1 MTKVI
6 NLFGG
11 AGVGKSTL
19 SSEIFA
25 KLKKKGA
32 SVELVTEYAKD
43 LVYDNNNAILDDQFV
58 LFAEQNHRLIRLE
71 NKVDYIVTDS
81 PLLLSFI
88 YDKTDNFTFRRLV
101 TRTFNEYLNINYL
114 LRRTVDYM
122 SNGRLQTEAEAKEF
136 DDIIHKALDL
146 YDIPYTEIAVDE
158 LTADTIIAGLDI

>member
-58 LFAEQNHRLIRLE
+58 IFAEQNHRLIRLE

-101 TRTFNEYLNINYL
+101 TNTFNEYLNINYL
-114 LRRTVDYM
+114 LRRTVDYTP
-122 SNGRLQTEAEAKEF
+122 NGRLQTEVEVMEF
-136 DDIIHKALDL
+136 DQIIHGALDM
-146 YDIPYTEIAVDE
+146 YDIPYKEITVDE

>member
-25 KLKKKGA
+25 KLKKKGV

-58 LFAEQNHRLIRLE
+58 IFAEQNHRLIRLE

-136 DDIIHKALDL
+136 DDIIRKALDL

>member
-25 KLKKKGA
+25 KLKKKGV

-58 LFAEQNHRLIRLE
+58 IFAEQNHRLIRLE

-122 SNGRLQTEAEAKEF
+122 PNGRLQTEAEAKEF